1 LFFNKNLPFFAKNML
16 NMKNLARPVLLTL
29 HVLFWVVFIG
39 LCIKA
44 GALLVS
50 FGVSLWVSEQAASN
64 LYMRLNLSQVLQHS
78 KEAYISIGL
87 LVIAITALQAW
98 AAYWVIRVFLKFNL
112 DKPFSPEIAP
122 LISKISHVSLLTGV
136 VAILGKGYA
145 GHLHKQGIAIPV
157 EWAAGETLFFAG
169 IIYMVSIVFEKGIV
183 LQTENEL
190 TV

>member
-1 LFFNKNLPFFAKNML
+1 MFFNKIFPFFAENILIMQ
-16 NMKNLARPVLLTL
+16 NLARPVLLTL

-39 LCIKA
+39 LCIKT
-44 GALLVS
+44 GALMVS
-50 FGVSLWVSEQAASN
+50 FGVSLLVNEQAAAN
-64 LYMRLNLSQVLQHS
+64 LYMQLNLSQVLQHS
-78 KEAYISIGL
+78 VGDYVGVAL
-87 LVIAITALQAW
+87 LVIAITALKAW

-136 VAILGKGYA
+136 VALLGKGYA
-145 GHLHKQGIAIPV
+145 GHLLKQGIEVPV

-169 IIYMVSIVFEKGIV
+169 IIYMVSIVFQKGIV

>member
-1 LFFNKNLPFFAKNML
+1 MFFNKYFPFFAENILIMQ
-16 NMKNLARPVLLTL
+16 NLARPVLLTL

-50 FGVSLWVSEQAASN
+50 FGVSLLVNEQAAAN
-64 LYMRLNLSQVLQHS
+64 LYMQLNLSQVLQHS
-78 KEAYISIGL
+78 VGDYVGVAL
-87 LVIAITALQAW
+87 LVIAITALKAW

-122 LISKISHVSLLTGV
+122 LISKISHVSLLTGI
-136 VAILGKGYA
+136 VALLGKGYA
-145 GHLHKQGIAIPV
+145 GHLLKQGIEVPV
-157 EWAAGETLFFAG
+157 EWAAGEILFFAG
-169 IIYMVSIVFEKGIV
+169 IIYMVSIVFQKGIV

>member
-1 LFFNKNLPFFAKNML
+1 MFFNKYFPFFAENILIMQ
-16 NMKNLARPVLLTL
+16 NLARPVLLTL

-50 FGVSLWVSEQAASN
+50 FGVSLLVNEQAAAN
-64 LYMRLNLSQVLQHS
+64 LYMQLNLSQVLQHS
-78 KEAYISIGL
+78 VGDYVGVAL
-87 LVIAITALQAW
+87 LVIAITALKAW

-122 LISKISHVSLLTGV
+122 LISKISHVSLLTGI
-136 VAILGKGYA
+136 VALLGKGYA
-145 GHLHKQGIAIPV
+145 GHLLKQGIEVPV

-169 IIYMVSIVFEKGIV
+169 IIYMVSIVFQKGIV